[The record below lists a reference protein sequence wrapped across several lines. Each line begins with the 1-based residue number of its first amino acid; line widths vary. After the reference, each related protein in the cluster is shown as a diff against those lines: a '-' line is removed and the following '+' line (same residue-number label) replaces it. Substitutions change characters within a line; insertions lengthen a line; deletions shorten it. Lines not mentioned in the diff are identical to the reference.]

1 MQLAHLVTHPIQYQ
15 APLLRRVAADPDIQL
30 KVFFASDLSV
40 RKFVDAGFGRPIE
53 WDVPLLGGYEYEFLP
68 ALRNS
73 NNLSFWRPMN
83 YGFAARLRAGR
94 FDALWVHGY
103 SRPQHW
109 LSMLLAK
116 RMGMKVLLRDDATLI
131 SCERGAVKLALK
143 RVFFRTLIKI
153 VDAFLPVGTLNRNY
167 FLHYGAA
174 RNRIFD
180 MPWAVDNARFQAG
193 ARSASATRE
202 NLRNLLGLERNRPII
217 LFVGKLIERK
227 RPADVL
233 EAYARM
239 VLSGDGANPYLLY
252 IGEGKL
258 RQQLEA
264 RAAALRLDAVK
275 FLGFKN
281 QSELPAFYDL
291 CDLFVMPTVYEP
303 WGLVVNEVMN
313 AGRAVVISDEV
324 GCAPD
329 LVENGVNGL
338 VFRARDVGDLSRVLS
353 EVLAD
358 PVRLAQMGAKSLG
371 RINTWSFEEDVQG
384 LRAAL
389 GISRETI

>member
-1 MQLAHLVTHPIQYQ
+1 
-15 APLLRRVAADPDIQL
+15 
-30 KVFFASDLSV
+30 
-40 RKFVDAGFGRPIE
+40 
-53 WDVPLLGGYEYEFLP
+53 
-68 ALRNS
+68 
-73 NNLSFWRPMN
+73 
-83 YGFAARLRAGR
+83 
-94 FDALWVHGY
+94 
-103 SRPQHW
+103 
-109 LSMLLAK
+109 
-116 RMGMKVLLRDDATLI
+116 
-131 SCERGAVKLALK
+131 
-143 RVFFRTLIKI
+143 
-153 VDAFLPVGTLNRNY
+153 LPVGTLNRNY

-193 ARSASATRE
+193 ARSARATRE